1 LDDIFDGI
9 IVDQPNADNF
19 FLYGDRGDSEYV
31 GVYLTL
37 EGAEHIDGAWR
48 LEVRWHNETDYE
60 VTYGKAYTIEYKDG
74 DEWNDITVADVE
86 FIEIA
91 YVLGPHAEAGET
103 YTTKYFDVSREG
115 IYRLRTDFNISNE
128 SYTGSRVIAL
138 EFRLSEHPNET
149 EMPIANEKEADRLP
163 IENGGEQDI
172 KDVEEILINEWKQN
186 PLQPQVKVQHYYGE
200 YGDNCLVVI
209 MGSGLMKKYYGRK
222 RVENIGGI
230 EFQYYDY
237 NSITVFKNGV
247 FYTLTDALNEK
258 FLDMEDLK
266 DIASQ
271 HKEFM
276 RTISIN

>member
-1 LDDIFDGI
+1 
-9 IVDQPNADNF
+9 
-19 FLYGDRGDSEYV
+19 
-31 GVYLTL
+31 
-37 EGAEHIDGAWR
+37 
-48 LEVRWHNETDYE
+48 
-60 VTYGKAYTIEYKDG
+60 
-74 DEWNDITVADVE
+74 
-86 FIEIA
+86 
-91 YVLGPHAEAGET
+91 
-103 YTTKYFDVSREG
+103 
-115 IYRLRTDFNISNE
+115 LRTDFNISNE

-149 EMPIANEKEADRLP
+149 EMPIANEEEADRLP

-271 HKEFM
+271 HEEFM